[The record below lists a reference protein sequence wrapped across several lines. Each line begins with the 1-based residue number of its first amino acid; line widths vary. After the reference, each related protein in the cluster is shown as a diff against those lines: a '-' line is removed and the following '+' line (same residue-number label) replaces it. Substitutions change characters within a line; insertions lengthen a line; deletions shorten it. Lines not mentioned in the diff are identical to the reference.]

1 MSELA
6 SLRAELQ
13 ELRQQFLARA
23 NVLERRIV
31 ALELAVGEAKHADK
45 ALPPAPE
52 DSVIE
57 EAEETD
63 DARLARLKGKPRSAL
78 TEEQTLELDILEE
91 KEELRK
97 LKEQK
102 ERYQVRVLSRLVFS
116 PHLLAGSAER
126 ATAAAAAAA
135 AAARAAAGERRV
147 GPGRAVELAAGK
159 GQEARNGGAAVAAQ
173 GATAAHLRG

>member
-102 ERYQVRVLSRLVFS
+102 ERYQVRVLSRLFFS
-116 PHLLAGSAER
+116 PHILAGSAER
-126 ATAAAAAAA
+126 ATAAATSAAG
-135 AAARAAAGERRV
+135 ARAAGERRV